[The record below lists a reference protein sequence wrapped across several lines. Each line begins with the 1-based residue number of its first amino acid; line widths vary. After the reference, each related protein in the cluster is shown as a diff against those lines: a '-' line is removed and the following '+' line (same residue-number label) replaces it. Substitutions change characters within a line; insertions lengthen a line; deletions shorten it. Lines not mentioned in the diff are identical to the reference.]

1 MEIKL
6 QFNDEQRSRNDA
18 KIKLGDTATQ
28 ALTRNDKLVQKD
40 KAVAA
45 KTQSDT
51 VELTRLIVLK
61 CGTVMLQNYTDD
73 LDEPGR
79 QLQLVREPDNK
90 YDRWATKVCTLS
102 GTMLGYLPAWK
113 NQSVARLIDAGKNI
127 TVFVDEILD
136 IPRPNPAHYSREDE
150 RLPLVLYMDV
160 KLPKEVS
167 E

>member
-6 QFNDEQRSRNDA
+6 HFNDKRAQKNVEPRSTRSAAQTVEKVNALQHGEQ
-18 KIKLGDTATQ
+18 
-28 ALTRNDKLVQKD
+28 
-40 KAVAA
+40 AVAA
-45 KTQSDT
+45 RSLNET
-51 VELTRLIVLK
+51 VELTRLIVLR

-73 LDEPGR
+73 LEEVGR
-79 QLQLVREPDNK
+79 QLKLVREPDNK

-127 TVFVDEILD
+127 TVFVDEVLE
-136 IPRPNPAHYSREDE
+136 IPELNPAHYSREDE
-150 RLPLVLYMDV
+150 KLPLVLYMDV
-160 KLPKEVS
+160 RLPKEKS